1 MRRRNLRLKTLVLV
15 TLASLVI
22 VAGLAVGAVRLIDRT
37 LPGYRAELTERI
49 GRELEQPLTIGR
61 LGLTWGWTGPV
72 LQLSDVAL
80 LESTGGPTVVRLD
93 ELAVRFSFVDLMR
106 GGRIPRDLTLVG
118 PQLAVYRGENGDLRL
133 RGLAGSGGSAFSLD
147 DAAAWLDRVD
157 RIRVRDGRLGLAA
170 DADTPVLGTLDE
182 VELTLQSKG
191 TRHRVIGDARLPP
204 AWGDHVHADIFAY
217 GDLTRWRDLAANA
230 YVRLGGLAGPGLL
243 SAAGLDTADL
253 DGGQSDLE
261 FWVDWADRALDGA
274 RATAVSTAIHGDHT
288 NPVVPP
294 LRVDFNVEPDADGY
308 AINLESLRADNRRV
322 DATGRARVD
331 PALTSLSGKVTDLPA
346 DLAAAFARLGLPGA
360 RRLSGKGR
368 VSRLSFQVPLRTPG
382 QARGLAAFEKLA
394 LDHAGWGL
402 QVGRIDGQITL
413 GPEGAAL
420 TIAQLDGTLAWQ
432 RYIRGELPLTDGRGA
447 LSWSPGDEGGGTLHL
462 ADVHL
467 TSGET
472 RFAGGGQLRWNGDGG
487 APHADLAFT
496 GDSADLPPL
505 FAHLPQAD
513 DMPNER
519 LRDWLPRAI
528 TAARITRA
536 ELRLQGPLAQFPFA
550 DGNGEFRVSAAGDG
564 VDMAYKP
571 GWPAMQDIEGELTLV
586 GDTLDIQASRGRIL
600 GVEVGPA
607 SAHVPNVRE
616 PILAVDGQL
625 DEADAEAM
633 MRFIPASPLADKFG
647 RMAEVLEVS
656 GPAGLTLAL
665 SLPLKPEIDAD
676 LAVDGNINLRGV
688 TLAHPALPRPLQ
700 GLTGDVRFDLKG
712 LYAQGIDGRFMGM
725 PVQADLTPAGA
736 DGLTIDARADLRL
749 PGQAEWWHPLVPAD
763 LVARAKGHAVWQAG
777 LRVSA
782 GGRVSDL
789 SLRSDLTDLALDL
802 PAPLG
807 KPAGTSVPLS
817 VTVSADSSRINL
829 DYADRLRVN
838 LRRADNQLQAVDA
851 IFGTDPVEP
860 PVGDGLWIGGH
871 LPRLD
876 LPAWQALLPTG
887 SDSNGPGLA
896 LRGADL
902 TVDELQLQ
910 GQAIPTTRFRVTP
923 LPAGRGW
930 QADLSGDGAAGN
942 IRWEAGDGRPSVQ
955 AQLDHL
961 ALLPAARPEP
971 SDSEPAAAN
980 APMDPGQLP
989 GVDLSIG
996 ELWVDGTALGQL
1008 TATARAIDNG
1018 VALEQLSLNGN
1029 DTRLTGQGQWTRT
1042 GGQSQATLESTL
1054 EGSGLARLIQALGFS
1069 PSVRADKARVVTA
1082 LRFEPAAAGLVPEA
1096 LNGHLSFELE
1106 DGTLV
1111 PIEPGAGRVLGLI
1124 NFYALPRRLLLDFRD
1139 VLNEGMAFDRLQGDF
1154 NVTDGD
1160 ARTDNL
1166 RINTPSAIIRIR
1178 GRVGLAARDYDQRV
1192 TIVPKM
1198 SSAAAI
1204 AGTVLGGPAVGA
1216 ALFVAQRL
1224 LRKPIAEISS
1234 VTYDLTGQWSDPQI
1248 DPVEEATQE

>member
-72 LQLSDVAL
+72 LQLRDVAL

-93 ELAVRFSFVDLMR
+93 ELAVRFSFVDLLR

-133 RGLAGSGGSAFSLD
+133 RGLTSSGGSAFSLD

-170 DADTPVLGTLDE
+170 GADTPVLGTLDE
-182 VELTLQSKG
+182 VELTLQSEG

-243 SAAGLDTADL
+243 SAAGLATSDL
-253 DGGQSDLE
+253 DGGRSDLE
-261 FWVDWADRALDGA
+261 LWVDWADRALDGA
-274 RATAVSTAIHGDHT
+274 RATAASTAIRDDAS
-288 NPVVPP
+288 PVVPP
-294 LRVDFNVEPDADGY
+294 LRVDFNIEPDADGY
-308 AINLESLRADNRRV
+308 PINLESLRADNRTLN
-322 DATGRARVD
+322 AAGKARVD
-331 PALTSLSGKVTDLPA
+331 PALTTLSGEFTDLPA
-346 DLAAAFARLGLPGA
+346 DLAAAVARLGLPGA
-360 RRLSGKGR
+360 RRLSGEGR
-368 VSRLSFQVPLRTPG
+368 ISSLSFQMPLRTPG
-382 QARGLAAFEKLA
+382 QARGLAAFENLA

-402 QVGRIDGQITL
+402 QLGHLDGRGTL
-413 GPEGAAL
+413 GPEGATL
-420 TIAQLDGTLAWQ
+420 TVAQLDGNLAWQ
-432 RYIRGELPLTDGRGA
+432 RYVRGELPLADGRGT
-447 LSWSPGDEGGGTLHL
+447 LSWSPGNKGGGKLHL
-462 ADVHL
+462 ADVRL
-467 TSGET
+467 SSGDT
-472 RFAGGGQLRWNGDGG
+472 TFAGGGELWWDGDGG
-487 APHADLAFT
+487 APRADLTFT
-496 GDSADLPPL
+496 GDSANLAPL
-505 FAHLPQAD
+505 FTHLPQAD
-513 DMPNER
+513 DMPNRR
-519 LRDWLPRAI
+519 LREWLPKAI
-528 TAARITRA
+528 SQARITRA
-536 ELRLQGPLAQFPFA
+536 EVRLQGPLAQFPFA
-550 DGNGEFRVSAAGDG
+550 NGNGEFRVSVAGEG

-586 GDTLDIQASRGRIL
+586 GDTLDIRASRGRIL

-607 SAHVPNVRE
+607 TAHVPNVRE

-625 DEADAEAM
+625 EETDAEAM
-633 MRFIPASPLADKFG
+633 MRFIPASPLGDKFG

-676 LAVDGNINLRGV
+676 LAVNGTIDLQGV

-700 GLTGDVRFDLKG
+700 GLAGDIRFDLKG
-712 LYAQGIDGRFMGM
+712 LYAQDIDGRFMGM
-725 PVQADLTPAGA
+725 PVQADLAPAGA
-736 DGLTIDARADLRL
+736 DGLAIDAQADLRL
-749 PGQAEWWHPLVPAD
+749 PAQAEWWHPLVPAD
-763 LVARAKGHAVWQAG
+763 LVARAKGQATWQAG

-782 GGRVSDL
+782 EGRISDL
-789 SLRSDLTDLALDL
+789 SLHSDLTDLALDL

-807 KPAGTSVPLS
+807 KPAGASAPLS
-817 VTVSADSSRINL
+817 LTVSADSSRINL

-860 PVGDGLWIGGH
+860 PVGDGLWVGGH

-902 TVDELQLQ
+902 TVDELRLQ

-923 LPAGRGW
+923 LPADRGW
-930 QADLSGDGAAGN
+930 RADLSGDGAAGN
-942 IRWEAGDGRPSVQ
+942 IRWQTGDSRPNVHV
-955 AQLDHL
+955 QLDHL
-961 ALLPAARPEP
+961 ALLPAVPPEP
-971 SDSEPAAAN
+971 SDDKPAAN
-980 APMDPGQLP
+980 GPMDPGQLP
-989 GVDLSIG
+989 GVDLAIS
-996 ELWVDGTALGQL
+996 ELRVDGSALGRL

-1018 VALEQLSLNGN
+1018 IALEQLSLNGN

-1096 LNGHLSFELE
+1096 LNGHLSFKLE

-1111 PIEPGAGRVLGLI
+1111 PVEPGAGRVLGLV

-1139 VLNEGMAFDRLQGDF
+1139 VLSEGMAFDRLQGDF
-1154 NVTDGD
+1154 NVTAGD

-1192 TIVPKM
+1192 TIIPKM

-1204 AGTVLGGPAVGA
+1204 AGTVLGGPVVGA